1 MIRVTWTG
9 AAGLRFETE
18 RDVILIDPYYTRV
31 NIFNTLLKAIAPDEA
46 AIARALPD
54 PQKVA
59 AVIVGH
65 THSDHCLDVPRIAAR
80 VRAGAKVVGSRSLDA
95 LMTISGLPGK
105 TTVCAGGESIRLTD
119 AATVTMIRSAH
130 GYMTQGK
137 VPFDGEIRT
146 TGTLPMKAGGYRLG
160 TPFAPKLEMGGLRF
174 LHIGSANFDEAQMAG
189 HACDVLFICVPGW
202 KRREG
207 YPQRLIDMTRPR
219 TVVLFHYDDFSRRHT
234 PGSKTRRVPLID
246 MRGMIR
252 TIRTHAPSAELRVPE
267 VGAVMDF

>member
-31 NIFNTLLKAIAPDEA
+31 DIFNTLLKSIAPDEA

-59 AVIVGH
+59 AILVGH
-65 THSDHCLDVPRIAAR
+65 THSDHSLDVPWIAAR
-80 VRAGAKVVGSRSLDA
+80 ANCKVVGSPSLET
-95 LMTISGLPGK
+95 LMSISGLPGR
-105 TTVCAGGESIRLTD
+105 TIVCAGGETVRLSD
-119 AATVTMIRSAH
+119 SATVTMIRSAH
-130 GYMTQGK
+130 GLVAMGK
-137 VPFDGEIRT
+137 VPFEGEIRT
-146 TGTLPMKAGGYRLG
+146 TSTLPMKASGYRVG
-160 TPFAPKLEMGGLRF
+160 TVFAPKLELNGLRF
-174 LHIGSANFDEAQMAG
+174 LHAGSANFQEGPMEG
-189 HACDVLFICVPGW
+189 HTCDVLFLCVPGW

-234 PGSKTRRVPLID
+234 PGTKTRRVPLID
-246 MRGMIR
+246 MRGMMR
-252 TIRTHAPSAELRVPE
+252 TIRTQAPSVELRVPE